1 MLDALVVRDEEL
13 HARPMQPQQPAAVVT
28 RRRALILLRLRLRE
42 REGGRRVCLAD
53 SERAARAGSHPR
65 ALAELQ
71 LREHPAHT
79 SVRAFTAAAATIT
92 TYTTTAVAAVLQ
104 VVFLLLSAA
113 AAGDGTINI
122 LRSVAAQAQD
132 AQARDSSDKMPQQI
146 VMQSP
151 VSYE

>member
-104 VVFLLLSAA
+104 VFLLLSAA